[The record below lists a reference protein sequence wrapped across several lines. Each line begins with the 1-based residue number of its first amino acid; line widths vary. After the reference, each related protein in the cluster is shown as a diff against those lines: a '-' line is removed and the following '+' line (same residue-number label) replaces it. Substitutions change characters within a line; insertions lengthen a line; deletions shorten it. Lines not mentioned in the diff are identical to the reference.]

1 MLHSLSAPCLTG
13 VQQPLPVSRD
23 VLVLVLDEVE
33 AVVGE
38 KMEFG
43 KRKRRKERNIYYGKK
58 SEL

>member
-1 MLHSLSAPCLTG
+1 
-13 VQQPLPVSRD
+13 